1 MQVTQKMR
9 QRSEDERTDFGLE
22 VRWSVL
28 SGDGAE
34 TLSSDRVKQSQ
45 NFGGQIGFQ
54 KTSSAARASIFQ
66 NDFQN
71 LEEVAGDEPAEGVE
85 RWAVAVVPAE
95 FVHIFEELAQFEDD
109 QSGSFW
115 RRFWVWGGGHFRQE
129 AQAVLDEAVRGLD
142 LVVLR
147 AAVGKTVLLFWRI
160 PAIC

>member
-22 VRWSVL
+22 VRWGVL
-28 SGDGAE
+28 TGNGAE
-34 TLSSDRVKQSQ
+34 TLSSDGVKQSQ

-54 KTSSAARASIFQ
+54 KTSSAASIFQ

-115 RRFWVWGGGHFRQE
+115 RRFWV
-129 AQAVLDEAVRGLD
+129 
-142 LVVLR
+142 
-147 AAVGKTVLLFWRI
+147 
-160 PAIC
+160 